1 MVGVSTFV
9 RGLGNPVVMVIVFAT
24 IFSLLW
30 LLDQSLWSYLIILTS
45 AYNASGWLTLLWG
58 KTRRK
63 GRFLSSEPATRA
75 KGHAFFFFMSYV
87 IMAAVASNY
96 LAGDLVQLIETE
108 SSAVLFGIT
117 IPYFS
122 LAVVDLAIVLFTYI
136 YFHYAVYKVK

>member
-9 RGLGNPVVMVIVFAT
+9 RGLGNPIVMVIVFAAV
-24 IFSLLW
+24 FSLLW

-63 GRFLSSEPATRA
+63 GRFLSSEPSTRA
-75 KGHAFFFFMSYV
+75 KGHAFFFFMSY
-87 IMAAVASNY
+87 IIIAAVASNY
-96 LAGDLVQLIETE
+96 LAGDLVRLIETE
-108 SSAVLFGIT
+108 SGAVLFGIT

-122 LAVVDLAIVLFTYI
+122 LVAVDLAIVLFTYV
-136 YFHYAVYKVK
+136 YFHYAVYKIK